1 MTVFRERTFV
11 VRARRAALSA
21 AILSA
26 FFSSGTALAVEN
38 GPAPTLA
45 STTAN
50 GSFAVTK
57 ITVGDWSTPWTFG
70 AVTIW
75 YPTLN
80 TQTYGAIAMVPGW
93 LNNRSHM
100 DWYGQRLASHGFV
113 VMTVDTNSI
122 FDNPSQRANAF
133 LDSLDWL
140 VNSSSVR
147 SRIDRNRLG
156 VLGYSMGGGGAIEAA
171 KRRPSLKAAVAL
183 LPWHE
188 TKIFATTTPV
198 AITGG
203 EWDTTAP
210 VADHAE
216 PIYQGLAQNEKA
228 YLELNNKNHDMPKE
242 TYPKNATYV
251 LSWLKRWVD
260 SDTRYTQ
267 FLCPGP
273 VADQNVV
280 EEYRSTCPY

>member
-1 MTVFRERTFV
+1 MDILGLRAFA
-11 VRARRAALSA
+11 VRARRGVFVAAAGVAALLPSA
-21 AILSA
+21 AW
-26 FFSSGTALAVEN
+26 AVEN
-38 GPAPTLA
+38 GPAPTLT
-45 STTAN
+45 STTAA
-50 GSFAVTK
+50 GSFSVTK
-57 ITVGDWSTPWTFG
+57 VTVGDWSTPWQFG

-75 YPTLN
+75 HPTS
-80 TQTYGAIAMVPGW
+80 TAQPYGAIVMVPGW
-93 LNNRSHM
+93 LNYRSHM

-113 VMTVDTNSI
+113 VMAVDTNSI

-147 SRIDRNRLG
+147 TRVDRNRVGL
-156 VLGYSMGGGGAIEAA
+156 LGYSMGGGGAIEAVT
-171 KRRPSLKAAVAL
+171 RRQTLKAAVAL

-188 TKIFATTTPV
+188 TKSFTTTVPI

-210 VADHAE
+210 VADHSE
-216 PIYQGLAQNEKA
+216 RFYQGLNQNEKA

-242 TYPKNATYV
+242 TYPKNVTYV
-251 LSWLKRWVD
+251 LSWMKRWVD
-260 SDTRYTQ
+260 SDMRYAQ

-273 VADQNVV
+273 AADQVV
-280 EEYRSTCPY
+280 IEEYRTTCPY